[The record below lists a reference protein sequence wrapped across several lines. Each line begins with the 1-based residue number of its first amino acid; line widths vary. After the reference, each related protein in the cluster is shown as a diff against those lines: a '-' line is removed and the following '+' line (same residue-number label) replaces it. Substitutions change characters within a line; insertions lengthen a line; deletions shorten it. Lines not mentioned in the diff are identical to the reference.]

1 MACVTCQIAHA
12 STCGLSS
19 QEARAFSPPGTP
31 TRALHL
37 QEVKTFGT
45 PYPLPPGRFLKTG
58 PPASRFAGWSRGFI
72 YLYLPARVWHHPAF
86 WFWDSRKNQKMDPRG
101 IQNSKEKE
109 KKKASPSMREKQRKR
124 ATSSTT
130 PRRSPAAEYRR
141 SRHLPSGTH
150 EAGKAAAP
158 SPHTRTHSVLRV
170 HVLHYIRRLAPKR
183 SAQAGNNIG
192 GHRVPL

>member
-1 MACVTCQIAHA
+1 MRNVPDSSCVYVWFILP
-12 STCGLSS
+12 G
-19 QEARAFSPPGTP
+19 SPCIFPAGYP
-31 TRALHL
+31 HPCAAPAGGKNLWH
-37 QEVKTFGT
+37 
-45 PYPLPPGRFLKTG
+45 PLPPGRFLKTG